1 MLSIDLYMWFI
12 FGLIFISVIL
22 FSIDRIPIEITSL
35 AIISIL
41 IIIFQNSPILGAVS
55 GVPVSL
61 EVILR
66 GFANPS
72 LIALM
77 CLLIIG
83 HGLLVTG
90 ALEDIAVWIS
100 GDKSQNTQIKFLSVM
115 FLVFILSALL
125 NNTPI
130 IVMFIPIILSLCK
143 QLDQPSKYILIPLS
157 YVCILGGMTTLIGSS
172 TNLLVS
178 GSAYSTIG
186 KEIGFFDFT
195 KQGMILALV
204 GFFYATFLLPII
216 LKAFNKRENENKDDF
231 QNEGK
236 QYIVEILIEG
246 GNPLIGKKFISGLL
260 SEMENCSISLI
271 TRNNKKLLPPY
282 DDLEIEFNDKI
293 TLSITKGNL
302 TNALKR
308 NDPIFES
315 ISTLSETTKPEIIIE
330 AAITPG
336 SFLIGRSLNQTN
348 FESEVNCK
356 VVGIQQG
363 VSTNIETLDSLRLN
377 PGNIILLKGSEKSI
391 RSLRGIK
398 DIFPIEWSTIYLPS
412 KLFALRAR
420 LIFVA
425 TIFLASSGIFNI
437 TAAAVMGAALMLIF
451 RVLNVK
457 DAVMSLDPRIYLL
470 VASTIMLSIA
480 LQETGGAK
488 FIADSIYN
496 LTLDL
501 SITAVLSILFIFV
514 AIITNFISNNATA
527 VLFTPIAI
535 SLAVDLKMEP
545 EPFIYC
551 IIFAANCSFA
561 TPMGYQTNLMVMG
574 PGNYKFKDFLI
585 SGVPLVIILWL
596 TYTLMIT
603 YMGF

>member
-1 MLSIDLYMWFI
+1 MFSIDLYMWLI

-178 GSAYSTIG
+178 GSVYSTIG

-204 GFFYATFLLPII
+204 GFLYATFLLPII

-260 SEMENCSISLI
+260 PEMENCSISLI

-535 SLAVDLKMEP
+535 SLALDLKMEP

>member
-1 MLSIDLYMWFI
+1 MFSIDLYMWLI
-12 FGLIFISVIL
+12 FGLIFIGVIL

-178 GSAYSTIG
+178 GSVYSTIG

-204 GFFYATFLLPII
+204 GFIYATFLLPII
-216 LKAFNKRENENKDDF
+216 LKAFNKRDNENKDDF

-260 SEMENCSISLI
+260 PEMENCSISLI
-271 TRNNKKLLPPY
+271 KRNNKKLLPPY

-480 LQETGGAK
+480 LQETGGAN

-501 SITAVLSILFIFV
+501 SIIAVLSILFIFV

-535 SLAVDLKMEP
+535 SLALDLKMEP

>member
-1 MLSIDLYMWFI
+1 MFSIDLYMWLI

-178 GSAYSTIG
+178 GSVYSTIG

-260 SEMENCSISLI
+260 PEMENCSISLI

-535 SLAVDLKMEP
+535 SLALDLKMEP

>member
-1 MLSIDLYMWFI
+1 MFSIDLYMWLI
-12 FGLIFISVIL
+12 FGLIFIGVIL

-178 GSAYSTIG
+178 GSVYSTIG

-204 GFFYATFLLPII
+204 GFIYATFLLPII
-216 LKAFNKRENENKDDF
+216 LKAFNKRDNENKDDF

-260 SEMENCSISLI
+260 PEMENCSISLI
-271 TRNNKKLLPPY
+271 KRNNKKLLPPY

-501 SITAVLSILFIFV
+501 SIIAVLSILFIFV

-535 SLAVDLKMEP
+535 SLALDLKMEP

>member
-1 MLSIDLYMWFI
+1 MFSIDLYMWFV
-12 FGLIFISVIL
+12 FGLIFIGVIL
-22 FSIDRIPIEITSL
+22 FSIDKIPIEITSL

-77 CLLIIG
+77 CLLVIG

-143 QLDQPSKYILIPLS
+143 QLDQSSKYILIPLS

-178 GSAYSTIG
+178 GSVYSTIG

-195 KQGMILALV
+195 KQGMVLAFV
-204 GFFYATFLLPII
+204 GFIYATFLLPII
-216 LKAFNKRENENKDDF
+216 LRAFNKRDNENKDDF

-260 SEMENCSISLI
+260 PEIENCSISLI

-308 NDPIFES
+308 NDPIFDS

-363 VSTNIETLDSLRLN
+363 VSTNIETLDSLKLN
-377 PGNIILLKGSEKSI
+377 PGNIVLLKGSEKSI

-420 LIFVA
+420 LIFIA
-425 TIFLASSGIFNI
+425 TIFLASSGLFNI

-496 LTLDL
+496 LTFDL
-501 SITAVLSILFIFV
+501 SIIAVLSILFIFV

-535 SLAVDLKMEP
+535 SLALDLKMEP

-585 SGVPLVIILWL
+585 SGIPLVIILWL

-603 YMGF
+603 YLGF

>member
-1 MLSIDLYMWFI
+1 MFSIDLYMWFV
-12 FGLIFISVIL
+12 FGLIFIGVIL
-22 FSIDRIPIEITSL
+22 FSIDKIPIEITSL

-77 CLLIIG
+77 CLLVIG

-100 GDKSQNTQIKFLSVM
+100 GDKSHNTQIKFLSVM

-143 QLDQPSKYILIPLS
+143 QLDQSSKYILIPLS

-178 GSAYSTIG
+178 GSVYSTIG

-195 KQGMILALV
+195 KQGMVLAFV
-204 GFFYATFLLPII
+204 GFIYATFLLPII
-216 LKAFNKRENENKDDF
+216 LRAFNKRDNENKDDF

-260 SEMENCSISLI
+260 PELENCSISLI
-271 TRNNKKLLPPY
+271 ARNNKKLLPPY

-308 NDPIFES
+308 NDPIFDS

-348 FESEVNCK
+348 FESEVNCE

-363 VSTNIETLDSLRLN
+363 VSTEIETLDSLKLN

-425 TIFLASSGIFNI
+425 TIFLASSGLFNI

-496 LTLDL
+496 LTSDL
-501 SITAVLSILFIFV
+501 SIIAVLSILFIFV

-535 SLAVDLKMEP
+535 SLALDLKMEP

-585 SGVPLVIILWL
+585 SGIPLVIILWL

>member
-1 MLSIDLYMWFI
+1 MWLI
-12 FGLIFISVIL
+12 FGLIFIGVIL

-178 GSAYSTIG
+178 GSVYSTIG

-204 GFFYATFLLPII
+204 GFIYATFLLPII
-216 LKAFNKRENENKDDF
+216 LKAFNKRDNENKDDF

-260 SEMENCSISLI
+260 PEMENCSISLI

-501 SITAVLSILFIFV
+501 SIIAVLSILFIFV

-535 SLAVDLKMEP
+535 SLALDLKMEP

>member
-1 MLSIDLYMWFI
+1 MFSIDLYMWLI
-12 FGLIFISVIL
+12 FGLIFIGVIL

-178 GSAYSTIG
+178 GSVYSTIG

-204 GFFYATFLLPII
+204 GFIYATFLLPII
-216 LKAFNKRENENKDDF
+216 LKAFNKRDNENKDDF

-260 SEMENCSISLI
+260 PEMENCSISLI

-308 NDPIFES
+308 NDPIFDS

-363 VSTNIETLDSLRLN
+363 VSTDIETLDSLKLN

-501 SITAVLSILFIFV
+501 SIIAVLSILFIFV

-535 SLAVDLKMEP
+535 SLALDLKMEP

>member
-41 IIIFQNSPILGAVS
+41 IIVFQNSPILGAVS
-55 GVPVSL
+55 GTPLSL

-178 GSAYSTIG
+178 GSVYSTIG

-204 GFFYATFLLPII
+204 GFIYATFLLPII
-216 LKAFNKRENENKDDF
+216 LKIFNKRDNENKDDF
-231 QNEGK
+231 KNDGK

-260 SEMENCSISLI
+260 PEMENCSISLI

-282 DDLEIEFNDKI
+282 DDIEIEFNDKI

-302 TNALKR
+302 TDALKR
-308 NDPIFES
+308 NDPIFDS

-356 VVGIQQG
+356 VVGIQRG
-363 VSTNIETLDSLRLN
+363 VSTNIETLESLKLN

-420 LIFVA
+420 LIFIA
-425 TIFLASSGIFNI
+425 TIFLASSGLFNI

-496 LTLDL
+496 LTFDL
-501 SITAVLSILFIFV
+501 SINAVLSILFIFV

-535 SLAVDLKMEP
+535 GLAVDLKMEP

-585 SGVPLVIILWL
+585 SGIPLVIILWL
-596 TYTLMIT
+596 TYTLMIK
-603 YMGF
+603 YLGF

>member
-1 MLSIDLYMWFI
+1 MFSIDLYMWFV
-12 FGLIFISVIL
+12 FGLIFIGVIL
-22 FSIDRIPIEITSL
+22 FSIDKIPIEITSL

-77 CLLIIG
+77 CLLVIG

-143 QLDQPSKYILIPLS
+143 QLDQSSKYILIPLS

-178 GSAYSTIG
+178 GSVYSTIG

-195 KQGMILALV
+195 KQGMVLAFV
-204 GFFYATFLLPII
+204 GFIYATFLLPII
-216 LKAFNKRENENKDDF
+216 LRAFNKRDNENKDDF

-260 SEMENCSISLI
+260 PEIENCSISLI

-308 NDPIFES
+308 NDPIFDS

-363 VSTNIETLDSLRLN
+363 VSTNIETLDSLKLN
-377 PGNIILLKGSEKSI
+377 PGNIVLLKGSEKSI

-425 TIFLASSGIFNI
+425 TIFLASSGLFNI

-496 LTLDL
+496 LTFDL
-501 SITAVLSILFIFV
+501 SIIAVLSILFIFV

-535 SLAVDLKMEP
+535 SLALDLKMEP

-585 SGVPLVIILWL
+585 SGIPLVIILWL

-603 YMGF
+603 YLGF

>member
-1 MLSIDLYMWFI
+1 MFSIDLYMWLI
-12 FGLIFISVIL
+12 FGLIFIGVIL

-178 GSAYSTIG
+178 GSVYSTIG

-204 GFFYATFLLPII
+204 GFIYATFLLPII
-216 LKAFNKRENENKDDF
+216 LKAFNKRDNENKDDF

-260 SEMENCSISLI
+260 PEMENCSISLI

-501 SITAVLSILFIFV
+501 SIIAVLSILFIFV

-535 SLAVDLKMEP
+535 SLALDLKMEP